1 MMDWNFAT
9 TMIGSMPH
17 KTAKEATDKVL
28 GGQIECPSW
37 PQLPARGYCESMYLQ
52 TGGHLPGLQVE
63 GDKVRVDLDNYDP
76 TEAYMAILEENVDYY
91 EMEPENHEGFY
102 EFVGRDLSQFM
113 AIKGQVTGPI
123 SEGLQVQD
131 ATGRPVIYNES
142 YAEIV
147 RKTVNMV
154 AKWQARKLKELNE
167 NVVMF
172 FDEPSISLLGTPFA
186 SISDEE
192 AVAWINEALDGVD
205 AYKAIHCCGNT
216 NWSLVL
222 STDIDILNFD
232 AYVYGKNIV
241 LYPEELS
248 AFLDRGGAIAWGIVP
263 NSDLVSGET
272 PESLADRLMGFID
285 ELVSKGIDRDL
296 LIKRSLIS
304 PQCGL
309 GGADLELV
317 DEILALLEGTS
328 KELRKRCGI

>member
-9 TMIGSMPH
+9 TLIGSLPH
-17 KTAKEATDKVL
+17 KTAAEAVDTALCGK
-28 GGQIECPSW
+28 IECPSW
-37 PQLPARGYCESMYLQ
+37 PQLPARGYCELMYLQ
-52 TGGHLPGLQVE
+52 TGGHLPGLQVD
-63 GDKVRVDLDNYDP
+63 GDKVLVDLDNYDP
-76 TEAYMAILEENVDYY
+76 TEAYMAILGEDVGYF
-91 EMEPENHEGFY
+91 EMEEEYHAGFY
-102 EFVGRDLSQFM
+102 EFIGRDLSSFK

-131 ATGRPVIYNES
+131 ITGRPVIYNES

-154 AKWQARKLKELNE
+154 AKWQVAKLKEFND
-167 NVVMF
+167 NVIMF
-172 FDEPSISLLGTPFA
+172 FDEPSMSLLGTPFV

-192 AVAWINEALDGVD
+192 AVAWINEALEGVD
-205 AYKAIHCCGNT
+205 AIKAIHCCGNA

-222 STDIDILNFD
+222 STNIDILNFD

-241 LYPEELS
+241 LYPEEIS
-248 AFLDRGGAIAWGIVP
+248 TFLDRGGAIAWGIIP

-272 PESLADRLMGFID
+272 PETLADRLMGHID

-317 DEILALLEGTS
+317 DEILDLLDGTS
-328 KELRKRCGI
+328 KELRRRCGI

>member
-9 TMIGSMPH
+9 TLIGSLPH
-17 KTAKEATDKVL
+17 KTAAEAVDTALCGK
-28 GGQIECPSW
+28 IECPSW

-52 TGGHLPGLQVE
+52 TGGHLPGLQVD
-63 GDKVRVDLDNYDP
+63 GDKVLVDLDNYDP
-76 TEAYMAILEENVDYY
+76 TEAYMAILGEDVGYF
-91 EMEPENHEGFY
+91 EMEEEYHAGFY
-102 EFVGRDLSQFM
+102 EFIGRDLSSFK

-131 ATGRPVIYNES
+131 ITGRPVIYNES

-154 AKWQARKLKELNE
+154 AKWQVAKLKEFND
-167 NVVMF
+167 NVIMF
-172 FDEPSISLLGTPFA
+172 FDEPSMSLLGTPFA

-192 AVAWINEALDGVD
+192 AVAWINEALEGVD
-205 AYKAIHCCGNT
+205 AIKAIHCCGNT

-222 STDIDILNFD
+222 STNIDILNFD

-241 LYPEELS
+241 LYPEEIS
-248 AFLDRGGAIAWGIVP
+248 AFLDRGGAIAWGIIP

-272 PESLADRLMGFID
+272 PETLADRLMGHID

-317 DEILALLEGTS
+317 DEILDLLDGTS

>member
-9 TMIGSMPH
+9 TLIGSLPH
-17 KTAKEATDKVL
+17 GTAEEAVDNVL
-28 GGQIECPSW
+28 DGRVDCPAW

-52 TGGHLPGLQVE
+52 TGGHLPGLQVD
-63 GDKVRVDLDNYDP
+63 GDKVSVNLDDYDP
-76 TEAYMAILEENVDYY
+76 TEAYMAILEENVDYFY
-91 EMEPENHEGFY
+91 PEEEHHAGLY
-102 EFVGRDLSQFM
+102 EFIKRDLSGFK

-131 ATGRPVIYNES
+131 LTGRPVIYDES

-154 AKWQARKLKELNE
+154 ARWQSARLRELNE
-167 NVVMF
+167 NVIMF

-192 AVAWINEALDGVD
+192 AVTWINDSLEGVD
-205 AYKAIHCCGNT
+205 CIKAIHCCGNT

-222 STDIDILNFD
+222 STNIDILNFD

-241 LYPEELS
+241 LYPEEIS

-263 NSDLVSGET
+263 NSDLIEGET
-272 PESLADRLMGFID
+272 AESLADRMVGFID
-285 ELVSKGIDRDL
+285 ELVSKGIDGDL
-296 LIKRSLIS
+296 LVKRSLIS

-309 GGADLELV
+309 GGADVSLV
-317 DEILALLEGTS
+317 DSVLALLKGTS
-328 KELRKRCGI
+328 EELRRRYGL